1 MRRMRVLF
9 SATVLLLLL
18 LLLSAC
24 AGTRA
29 AKATYTDINIEQ
41 LKSMLDDPQVF
52 VVNVHVPYIG
62 EIPGTDAL
70 VPFDKVAQQLD
81 AFPADKTAPIVVYCR
96 SGSMSAQASKT
107 LAELGYT
114 QVYNVVGGMNA
125 WQAAGYQLVQ
135 R

>member
-1 MRRMRVLF
+1 MRKALVIFPFMVF
-9 SATVLLLLL
+9 FLLALV
-18 LLLSAC
+18 LSAC
-24 AGTRA
+24 AGTQA
-29 AKATYTDINIEQ
+29 AKARYTDINIEQ

-52 VVNVHVPYIG
+52 VVNVHIPYIG

-81 AFPADKTAPIVVYCR
+81 VFPADKTAPIVVYCR

-114 QVYNVVGGMNA
+114 QVYNVAGGMNA